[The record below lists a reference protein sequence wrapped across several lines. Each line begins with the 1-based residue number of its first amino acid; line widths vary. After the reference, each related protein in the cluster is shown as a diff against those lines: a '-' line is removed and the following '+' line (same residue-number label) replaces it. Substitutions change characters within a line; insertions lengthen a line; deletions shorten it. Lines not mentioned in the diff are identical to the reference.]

1 MVMERDIAFEKAIS
15 SVNPALCEYIEKEV
29 FPCYQGVDPAHDESH
44 VRTVLKNALILALDY
59 DVDMEMVYVIA
70 SYHDIGIRYGRDD
83 HEITSA
89 RWLRGDN
96 ALKRFFDEEQ
106 IETMAKA
113 IEDHRASSSHSP
125 RSIYGCI
132 IAEAD
137 RDLEPHRILRRS
149 LQFAKAHNEGVTDE
163 EVVRISLNHIKEK
176 YGLDGYLKLYLHDPR
191 NEKGLDTL
199 RTWLATGEMESIL
212 WEELKKIS

>member
-1 MVMERDIAFEKAIS
+1 MMMERDLVFEKALS
-15 SVNPALCEYIEKEV
+15 SINPDLREYVEKEV
-29 FPCYQGVDPAHDESH
+29 FPCYQGVDSAHDESH

-106 IETMAKA
+106 IEMMAKA

-176 YGLDGYLKLYLHDPR
+176 YGPDGYLKLYLHDPR

-199 RTWLATGEMESIL
+199 RTWLATGEMKSIL
-212 WEELKKIS
+212 WEELRKLS